1 MKDLRN
7 APFVKELGETADNMY
22 RLGWNE
28 RNGGNISILLGDDE
42 LKPYREET
50 DPILRD
56 IPLAVSFPEFAG
68 RYFLVTGTGKYFKN
82 ISKSPEKCL
91 GLIRISLD
99 GSVGHLLWGY
109 TEGGGCT
116 SEIIMHLGAHLQR
129 LKTEP
134 NQRVVMHAHPANV
147 ISMTHVHPWDERE
160 FTRSIW
166 QTCTECIVIFPDGIG
181 VLPWMVSSNAA
192 IGVASAEKFSEYR
205 ILVWA
210 LHGCT
215 VTGTSL
221 DEAFGLLETVEK
233 GAEIYM
239 KIYDCPHRRG
249 IDNEMLK
256 DVAKAFGLT
265 VKEGYLSDD
274 HS

>member
-7 APFVKELGETADNMY
+7 APFVRELGEIADNMY

-28 RNGGNISILLGDDE
+28 RNGGNISILLRAEE
-42 LKPYREET
+42 LEPYREGE
-50 DPILRD
+50 DRVIREL
-56 IPLAVSFPEFAG
+56 PLALAFPDFVG

-82 ISKSPEKCL
+82 ISKSPEVCL
-91 GLIRISLD
+91 GLIRISSD
-99 GSVGHLLWGY
+99 GSVGELLWGY
-109 TEGGGCT
+109 AEGGGFT
-116 SEIIMHLGAHLQR
+116 SEIIMHLGAHRKR
-129 LKTEP
+129 LEKDP

-147 ISMTHVHPWDERE
+147 ISMTHIHPWDDRE

-181 VLPWMVSSNAA
+181 ILPWMVSSNAS
-192 IGVASAEKFSEYR
+192 IGVASAEKFADYR

-215 VTGTSL
+215 VTGSSL

-239 KIYDCPHRRG
+239 KIYDCPNRHG
-249 IDNEMLK
+249 IDTEMLK

-265 VKEGYLSDD
+265 VKEGYL
-274 HS
+274 

>member
-1 MKDLRN
+1 MKNLKN
-7 APFVKELGETADNMY
+7 APFVKELGEIADNMY

-28 RNGGNISILLGDDE
+28 RNGGNISLLLTDE
-42 LKPYREET
+42 ELAEFREDE
-50 DPILRD
+50 DKILRD
-56 IPLAVSFPEFAG
+56 LPLAVSFPDFAG
-68 RYFLVTGTGKYFKN
+68 RHFLVTGTGKYFKN
-82 ISKSPEKCL
+82 ISKSPETCL
-91 GLIRISLD
+91 GLIRISED
-99 GSVGHLLWGY
+99 GSVAHLLWGY
-109 TEGGGCT
+109 SQGDSFT
-116 SEIIMHLGAHLQR
+116 SEIIMHLGAHQQR

-134 NQRVVMHAHPANV
+134 RQRVVMHAHPVNTIA
-147 ISMTHVHPWDERE
+147 MTHVHPWDERE

-181 VLPWMVSSNAA
+181 LLPWMVSSNAS

-239 KIYDCPHRRG
+239 KIYDCPNRHG
-249 IDNEMLK
+249 IDVNMLK
-256 DVAKAFGLT
+256 DIAEAFHLT
-265 VKEGYLSDD
+265 VREGYLS
-274 HS
+274 

>member
-1 MKDLRN
+1 MKDLKK
-7 APFVKELGETADNMY
+7 APFLLELAETADNMY

-28 RNGGNISILLGDDE
+28 RNGGNISMLLSEDE
-42 LKPYREET
+42 LAPYLEGN
-50 DPILRD
+50 DPVIRSL
-56 IPLAVSFPEFAG
+56 PLAIPFPDFAG

-82 ISKSPEKCL
+82 ISKSPETCL
-91 GLIRISLD
+91 GLIRISKD
-99 GSVGHLLWGY
+99 GSAGELLWGY
-109 TEGGGCT
+109 TEGGGFT
-116 SEIIMHLGAHLQR
+116 SEIIMHLGAHRKR
-129 LKTEP
+129 LAHDP
-134 NQRVVMHAHPANV
+134 HQRVVMHAHPANI
-147 ISMTHVHPWDERE
+147 ISMTHIHPWDDRE

-181 VLPWMVSSNAA
+181 ILPWMVSSNAS

-215 VTGTSL
+215 VTGSSL

-239 KIYDCPHRRG
+239 KIHDCPHRRG
-249 IDNEMLK
+249 IDDEMLR
-256 DVAKAFGLT
+256 DVAKAFRLT
-265 VKEGYLSDD
+265 VREGFL
-274 HS
+274 

>member
-1 MKDLRN
+1 MKDLSQ
-7 APFVKELGETADNMY
+7 APFIKELGEITDNMY

-28 RNGGNISILLGDDE
+28 RNGGNISLLLRNEE
-42 LKPYREET
+42 LAPYMEKNDPVLRE
-50 DPILRD
+50 L
-56 IPLAVSFPEFAG
+56 PLALPFLQFAG

-91 GLIRISLD
+91 GLIRISKD
-99 GSVGHLLWGY
+99 GSKGELLWGY
-109 TEGGGCT
+109 SEGGGFT
-116 SEIIMHLGAHLQR
+116 SEIMMHLGAHAKR
-129 LKTEP
+129 LEKDP
-134 NQRVVMHAHPANV
+134 AQRVVMHAHPANV
-147 ISMTHVHPWDERE
+147 VSMTHVHPWDERE

-181 VLPWMVSSNAA
+181 LLPWMVSSNAS

-249 IDNEMLK
+249 IDDEMLK
-256 DVAKAFGLT
+256 DVAEAFGLT
-265 VKEGYLSDD
+265 VREGYLN
-274 HS
+274 